1 MAVIKG
7 GNGRPT
13 SFIDTWQPA
22 ASLHKPA
29 VILQGM
35 SPGLMVLYI
44 ITTYMRLV
52 DVIKQIMTQ
61 TLVTLNIIY

>member
-44 ITTYMRLV
+44 ITIHNY
-52 DVIKQIMTQ
+52 
-61 TLVTLNIIY
+61 IYALSGRYKTNHDSDIGDT